1 MLIRRAT
8 EANWPLLW
16 PIWREVV
23 AAGDTYVW
31 DPDTNEDDARDV
43 WMLPRP
49 AETWLA
55 EIDGVVVGTYQ
66 LRPNSPGLGSHVA
79 NAGFMVATAARGQGV
94 GRALAEHCLDRAR
107 ALGFEAMQFNAVVE
121 TNTSAIALWESLGF
135 VIVGTVPR
143 AHRHPTKGDVA
154 IHIMFRR
161 L

>member
-16 PIWREVV
+16 PIWHEIVS
-23 AAGDTYVW
+23 AGDTYLW
-31 DPDTNEDDARDV
+31 APETTEAEARDV

-66 LRPNSPGLGSHVA
+66 LEPNAPGLGSHVA
-79 NAGFMVATAARGQGV
+79 NAGFMVASAARGNGV
-94 GRALAEHCLDRAR
+94 GRELAVHCLDRAR
-107 ALGFEAMQFNAVVE
+107 ALGYEAMQFNAVVE
-121 TNTSAIALWESLGF
+121 TNASAIRLWDSLGF
-135 VIVGTVPR
+135 QIVGTVPD
-143 AHRHPTKGDVA
+143 AHRHPTHGSVSV
-154 IHIMFRR
+154 HIMYRR

>member
-31 DPDTNEDDARDV
+31 APETTEDDARDV

-66 LRPNSPGLGSHVA
+66 LKPNAPSLGSHVA
-79 NAGFMVATAARGQGV
+79 NAGFMVATAARRNGV

-107 ALGFEAMQFNAVVE
+107 SLGYEAMQFNAVVE
-121 TNTSAIALWESLGF
+121 TNASAIALWESLGF
-135 VIVGTVPR
+135 RIVGTVPA
-143 AHRHPTKGDVA
+143 AHRPPAKGDLSV
-154 IHIMFRR
+154 HIMYRQ